1 MTHLRDDLRFAF
13 RRLWREPGFALVAI
27 LTLALG
33 LGANIAVF
41 TLIHGLLLRSL
52 PVERPGELYRLGDSN
67 NCCVNSGL
75 QGNYALFSTKLYEH
89 LRDSTTAEFSAIAGF
104 QANTLPIG
112 VRRTGVPGAESLL
125 SQYVTASYFSTF
137 GVKAAAGRLFV
148 PDDDRRDAPS
158 VAVLSHQAWTRTY
171 GQDSSL
177 VNGQVLV
184 NGRPVTIIGIA
195 AADFFGDAVRPNPP
209 GIWLPLGHE
218 PLHRGATSLVDRI
231 DSDWLYVIGR
241 LRPGVDAA
249 RLETV
254 SSTALRRWLDA
265 QSFVSDV
272 NRPRIADQRIVV
284 SPAGGGVALL
294 KYQFGRSLNVL
305 FVTSAFVL
313 LIASANLANLLL
325 ARADRGQAAIR
336 AALGASGTRL
346 VRQSITEGLVVAAIG
361 GVVAVGV
368 ASISARALV
377 ALAFPGVAFIPF
389 DTTPSPMVIAF
400 ALGLVLV
407 TGVLFSAAPA
417 WAMSRTA
424 PLEALS
430 GVGRSGHQRSFV
442 PRRSLVIAQVAL
454 SLVLLVGAGLL
465 ATSLNRL
472 ERQTLGF
479 DPGDRTI
486 VRIDPP
492 QWAAEPDRLA
502 RLYTAMQERLRQVP
516 GVVEASYAL
525 YSPMEGNNWSSRIS
539 IAGRKVDPAQPEGSS
554 WNRVGTRY
562 FETVG
567 TKVLRGRLL
576 ADSDTPGS
584 TRVAVVNDAFRRR
597 FFDKAEPLGQR
608 VGIGDESHASDFE
621 IVGVVEDV
629 KYTAAADPVR
639 PMLFL
644 PAFQH
649 VKYEQGGD
657 GSVQA
662 RSGLMRTLI
671 VQTRPGAGT
680 LEAQI
685 RRALAEVEQSV
696 TVVRVFPHVDQVS
709 VNFRMQRLMA
719 TLTSVYGL
727 LALGLAAL
735 GLYGVTSYGV
745 SQRTREIGV
754 RMALGAD
761 RARIIR
767 TVVASPLREV
777 LIGLGLG
784 LPAAWFATQVIA
796 AQLFEVGS
804 RDPRIMA
811 MASVVL
817 VAAAVV
823 AAVLPA
829 LRAAA
834 IEPTK
839 VLRGE

>member
-1 MTHLRDDLRFAF
+1 
-13 RRLWREPGFALVAI
+13 
-27 LTLALG
+27 
-33 LGANIAVF
+33 
-41 TLIHGLLLRSL
+41 
-52 PVERPGELYRLGDSN
+52 
-67 NCCVNSGL
+67 
-75 QGNYALFSTKLYEH
+75 
-89 LRDSTTAEFSAIAGF
+89 
-104 QANTLPIG
+104 
-112 VRRTGVPGAESLL
+112 
-125 SQYVTASYFSTF
+125 
-137 GVKAAAGRLFV
+137 
-148 PDDDRRDAPS
+148 
-158 VAVLSHQAWTRTY
+158 
-171 GQDSSL
+171 
-177 VNGQVLV
+177 
-184 NGRPVTIIGIA
+184 
-195 AADFFGDAVRPNPP
+195 
-209 GIWLPLGHE
+209 
-218 PLHRGATSLVDRI
+218 
-231 DSDWLYVIGR
+231 
-241 LRPGVDAA
+241 
-249 RLETV
+249 
-254 SSTALRRWLDA
+254 
-265 QSFVSDV
+265 
-272 NRPRIADQRIVV
+272 
-284 SPAGGGVALL
+284 
-294 KYQFGRSLNVL
+294 
-305 FVTSAFVL
+305 
-313 LIASANLANLLL
+313 
-325 ARADRGQAAIR
+325 
-336 AALGASGTRL
+336 
-346 VRQSITEGLVVAAIG
+346 
-361 GVVAVGV
+361 
-368 ASISARALV
+368 
-377 ALAFPGVAFIPF
+377 
-389 DTTPSPMVIAF
+389 
-400 ALGLVLV
+400 
-407 TGVLFSAAPA
+407 
-417 WAMSRTA
+417 
-424 PLEALS
+424 
-430 GVGRSGHQRSFV
+430 V

-735 GLYGVTSYGV
+735 GLYGVTS
-745 SQRTREIGV
+745 
-754 RMALGAD
+754 
-761 RARIIR
+761 
-767 TVVASPLREV
+767 
-777 LIGLGLG
+777 
-784 LPAAWFATQVIA
+784 
-796 AQLFEVGS
+796 
-804 RDPRIMA
+804 
-811 MASVVL
+811 
-817 VAAAVV
+817 
-823 AAVLPA
+823 
-829 LRAAA
+829 
-834 IEPTK
+834 
-839 VLRGE
+839 